1 LPGAHRRVN
10 NSVAFGSCPST
21 YGVVNACSVTK
32 VDGNIVRGHKREG
45 GFRNS
50 RRSLKS
56 IHHKATKHDPE
67 REKHDSSLELVQWSV
82 RDCGSAELYGQASSR
97 GGSGAAAKG
106 RRADCGAVQAPGRDA
121 AIRGAIETVLRAQQ
135 DAWNGGDVQ
144 AFMDHYWK
152 SDDLTFSSGG
162 KTTRGWQATL
172 AGYLERYPTREKMG
186 RLTLNG
192 LEITPL
198 GDAAAL
204 VLGQWKL
211 DGLGEPVGGN
221 FTLVLR
227 KINGRW
233 VIVHDH
239 TSRLIQ

>member
-1 LPGAHRRVN
+1 
-10 NSVAFGSCPST
+10 
-21 YGVVNACSVTK
+21 
-32 VDGNIVRGHKREG
+32 
-45 GFRNS
+45 
-50 RRSLKS
+50 
-56 IHHKATKHDPE
+56 
-67 REKHDSSLELVQWSV
+67 LVQWSV
-82 RDCGSAELYGQASSR
+82 PDCGFAERYGQASSR
-97 GGSGAAAKG
+97 GSSGAAAKG
-106 RRADCGAVQAPGRDA
+106 RRADCGGGKGAWAGP
-121 AIRGAIETVLRAQQ
+121 AIHGAIEAVLRAQQ

-144 AFMDHYWK
+144 AFMDHYWN

-211 DGLGEPVGGN
+211 DRQSEPVGGN

-227 KINGRW
+227 KIDGRW

-239 TSRLIQ
+239 TSRLVE